1 MTNRF
6 DWKDFLKRL
15 AVLAIQVALQNLLT
29 TTASMVDT
37 MMVAP
42 LGELSVGALGLC
54 AQFSSLMFSCYWGF
68 VGGGGLFFAQ
78 YWGAKDDDGIER
90 SYGVTLCFM
99 MFVAMTFA
107 GLAVFAPELIMR
119 LYTDKES
126 VRQIGIQ
133 YLRIVGFAYVM
144 QVLSMGMS
152 SLLRTTERVTIPLIA
167 SICSV
172 AANLTLN
179 WIFIYGHLGA
189 PAMGIRGAALA
200 TTIAAAVNVAVIYIL
215 AWRSG
220 YRYLFHVRNHF
231 RWNSAALKEYF
242 IKCFPILCNEVLIGI
257 GNMVINITLGR
268 QPEQVIAAVAVFR
281 TLEGLVIGFFAGSRV
296 AISSRNSPGT

>member
-1 MTNRF
+1 MPGLARDAGLRYHVAAFAKAETGCSGGLWELAKGPAF
-6 DWKDFLKRL
+6 PWAEFLKKTAL
-15 AVLAIQVALQNLLT
+15 IAVPVALQNLLT

-99 MFVAMTFA
+99 MFVAVTFA

-126 VRQIGIQ
+126 IREIGVR
-133 YLRIVGFAYVM
+133 YLRIVGFAYIF
-144 QVLSMGMS
+144 QVLSMCMS
-152 SLLRTTERVTIPLIA
+152 VLLRSTERVRIPLYASIA
-167 SICSV
+167 S
-172 AANLTLN
+172 
-179 WIFIYGHLGA
+179 
-189 PAMGIRGAALA
+189 
-200 TTIAAAVNVAVIYIL
+200 VNK
-215 AWRSG
+215 S
-220 YRYLFHVRNHF
+220 
-231 RWNSAALKEYF
+231 
-242 IKCFPILCNEVLIGI
+242 
-257 GNMVINITLGR
+257 
-268 QPEQVIAAVAVFR
+268 
-281 TLEGLVIGFFAGSRV
+281 
-296 AISSRNSPGT
+296 